1 MLLLRVTS
9 YLLLGIL
16 FWEITPGDGICRTTK
31 SVPEHALTGHVIS
44 TLEGKRVETCVT
56 SCERVQNC
64 VSINYYPTS
73 KRCELNNKTAEWYP
87 RDVLPT
93 QGALYLTM
101 VLRDYTPC
109 VDQNPPCFGTCVPV
123 PGSLATR
130 CVCEGNTTCQ
140 NDCKSMFLFN
150 KTSLNIVFRVF
161 SIILPKN
168 NTQNYKN
175 CKRSVCISRYMGKT
189 KRFAVLQCHI
199 LGERN

>member
-1 MLLLRVTS
+1 MLLLKVTS

-44 TLEGKRVETCVT
+44 SCEGKRLETCVT
-56 SCERVQNC
+56 SCEMIQNC
-64 VSINYYPTS
+64 FSINYYLTS

-87 RDVLPT
+87 SDLRPT

-109 VDQNPPCFGTCVPV
+109 VDQKPPCFGTCVPI

-130 CVCEGNTTCQ
+130 CVCEGNATCQ
-140 NDCKSMFLFN
+140 NHCKSFLCFYLI
-150 KTSLNIVFRVF
+150 KYLYTTHTDGIHLDTHTQTPHTSYVI
-161 SIILPKN
+161 
-168 NTQNYKN
+168 
-175 CKRSVCISRYMGKT
+175 
-189 KRFAVLQCHI
+189 
-199 LGERN
+199 